1 MRIELSYQKLLL
13 RSPLFQGV
21 TLSELEAMLDCLG
34 AQIRYYEKGQY
45 VWHAGSKDTDLG
57 IVLGGNVHVARE
69 DYWGNRSIVAKVGP
83 GDMFGESFSWA
94 RTHFLPVNVI
104 AISSSKILFLD
115 YKRMVTTCTHAC
127 PYHTRLI
134 GNMLNILAEKNIQLN
149 QKMEFLSRRTIR
161 DKVLAYLSS
170 QAQAMEGDS
179 FYIPFDRQELADFLA
194 VDRSALSKEL
204 SRMAREGVLEYRK
217 NWFHIKARPSGLE

>member
-1 MRIELSYQKLLL
+1 MRIEPQYQKLLL

-21 TLSELEAMLDCLG
+21 TLSELESMLDCLG
-34 AQIRYYEKGQY
+34 SRIRYYEKSQY

-57 IVLGGNVHVARE
+57 IVLEGIVHVARE

-94 RTHFLPVNVI
+94 RTQYLPVNVM
-104 AISSSKILFLD
+104 ALSTSKILFLD
-115 YKRMVTTCTHAC
+115 YKRMVTSCTNTCQF
-127 PYHTRLI
+127 HTRLI